1 MCPRGGG
8 VATAPLAAPNFFGG
22 KQLYAQA
29 CVVCHGEDGKG
40 GHGVGAPL
48 AGVKDFSL
56 AMQTVT
62 SGRNSMPPFSATFT
76 PEQVR
81 DVSAYVVQVLAAPA
95 R

>member
-1 MCPRGGG
+1 M
-8 VATAPLAAPNFFGG
+8 ATLLAEANLERG
-22 KQLYAQA
+22 KQLYTQA

-48 AGVKDFSL
+48 TSVSDLGAAIRTIS
-56 AMQTVT
+56 

-81 DVSAYVVQVLAAPA
+81 DVSAYVVAVLAGN